1 MSEFGTGYRVG
12 VNAARGRQ
20 VSEEIWSALNQRRQ
34 QNQEQQ
40 QWQALQGQLQAT
52 QAQLHAAQLE
62 ITRLQQE
69 NGQVRQEHAE
79 LSRFSAWAMD
89 HIEQK
94 NQIIADQQSIM
105 AVCLK
110 D

>member
-1 MSEFGTGYRVG
+1 MSEFGTGYWVG
-12 VNAARGRQ
+12 LNAALGEQ
-20 VSEEIWSALNQRRQ
+20 VSQQFWSAVRQRGQ
-34 QNQEQQ
+34 QNREQQ

-52 QAQLHAAQLE
+52 LAQLHAAQLE

-69 NGQVRQEHAE
+69 NGRLRHEHAE
-79 LSRFSAWAMD
+79 LSRFSTWAMD

-94 NQIIADQQSIM
+94 NEIIASQERMID
-105 AVCLK
+105 VWLK

>member
-12 VNAARGRQ
+12 LNAARGRQ
-20 VSEEIWSALNQRRQ
+20 VSEEIWSALNQRGQ
-34 QNQEQQ
+34 QNWEQQ
-40 QWQALQGQLQAT
+40 QWQALQRQLQAT
-52 QAQLHAAQLE
+52 LAQLHAAQLE

-69 NGQVRQEHAE
+69 NGQLRHEHAE
-79 LSRFSAWAMD
+79 LSRFSTWAMD

-94 NQIIADQQSIM
+94 NQIIESQERTIEI
-105 AVCLK
+105 CLK